1 VSELKYEEMSR
12 SMRSEVV
19 HVSSHVS
26 DDSMVSLDGGLVCG
40 SLVVDGSSVHVLGVA
55 EVLEGNHSAVVGNLS
70 GVSGGTV
77 SATSVSMESLGTSHS
92 EVGVSVGLG
101 GTDAEVVG
109 FTVHVEGMSSSVV
122 ADLHPVD
129 GFLDTSSR
137 ASPFGV
143 PVVVASEVSGFMFLG
158 SSESLDSEVV
168 VVHGSSLGEVSL
180 SHHFPGILVV
190 SDGSGVLSGGGGEG
204 LVPSAEEL
212 VGGSS
217 TVLGREVVV
226 GLDVSGF
233 HELHVLADVSHAGS
247 HGLLEGSH
255 VVEEGC
261 VGEVTFGGGGGGGQ
275 NSGGEGGNESD
286 FGEHYLGFN

>member
-1 VSELKYEEMSR
+1 
-12 SMRSEVV
+12 
-19 HVSSHVS
+19 
-26 DDSMVSLDGGLVCG
+26 
-40 SLVVDGSSVHVLGVA
+40 
-55 EVLEGNHSAVVGNLS
+55 
-70 GVSGGTV
+70 
-77 SATSVSMESLGTSHS
+77 MESLGTSHS

-143 PVVVASEVSGFMFLG
+143 PIVVASEVSGFM
-158 SSESLDSEVV
+158 
-168 VVHGSSLGEVSL
+168 
-180 SHHFPGILVV
+180 
-190 SDGSGVLSGGGGEG
+190 
-204 LVPSAEEL
+204 
-212 VGGSS
+212 
-217 TVLGREVVV
+217 VLGREVVV